1 MADFLLDD
9 GDDDLL
15 LDSPGWTEGLR
26 IHAADDAPGSHP
38 PAPDLALMEILP
50 ANFPLPWLLKFVP
63 DVRLK
68 TALDVATQACVGLE
82 VVGDDGLKAA
92 DVALAEV
99 RDRVKA
105 VKDHFA
111 EPAARAH
118 ELHSSITARR
128 AEWLVTAEAALQI
141 VGRRVAAERAR
152 LQAIADEARRT
163 AQEAANREAQAR
175 LRAQAE
181 AAERQKAPA
190 RVVEQLKLEAET
202 ATAPPVPPPATAPV
216 PMTRNTVVTT
226 WKARIKGTSAEADP
240 NPGMAELDAGQVEQI
255 RALMR
260 AVADGT
266 ESIAC
271 FELDWG
277 YLNRRAK
284 SEERAFK
291 ITGLE
296 AFPDS
301 TTRGKPGR
309 KGRTDGAV

>member
-1 MADFLLDD
+1 MDLLLDD
-9 GDDDLL
+9 GDDLL
-15 LDSPGWTEGLR
+15 LEG
-26 IHAADDAPGSHP
+26 PESK
-38 PAPDLALMEILP
+38 PDLALMEILP

-63 DVRLK
+63 DIRLK
-68 TALDVATQACVGLE
+68 AALDTATQICMSVE
-82 VVGDDGLKAA
+82 VVGDTGLQTA
-92 DVALAEV
+92 DVALAAV
-99 RDRVKA
+99 RDQVKA

-128 AEWLVTAEAALQI
+128 AEWLMTAEAALQI

-152 LQAIADEARRT
+152 LQAIADEARRK
-163 AQEAANREAQAR
+163 AQEQANREEQAR

-181 AAERQKAPA
+181 AAERQKAPP
-190 RVVEQLKLEAET
+190 RVVEQMRLEAET
-202 ATAPPVPPPATAPV
+202 ATAPPVPAAATAP
-216 PMTRNTVVTT
+216 PPLTRNTVVTT

-240 NPGMAELDAGQVEQI
+240 NPGMADLDPVQVEQVK
-255 RALMR
+255 ALMR
-260 AVADGT
+260 AVSDGT

-271 FELDWG
+271 FDLDWS

-284 SEERAFK
+284 SEERAFA

-309 KGRTDGAV
+309 KGRTDGSV

>member
-1 MADFLLDD
+1 MDDLLLDD
-9 GDDDLL
+9 GDDLL
-15 LDSPGWTEGLR
+15 LDPGLEPTT
-26 IHAADDAPGSHP
+26 
-38 PAPDLALMEILP
+38 DLSLMEILP

-68 TALDVATQACVGLE
+68 AALDTATQACIGLE
-82 VVGDDGLKAA
+82 VVGDEGLKAA
-92 DVALAEV
+92 DVALAAV
-99 RDRVKA
+99 RDQVKA

-152 LQAIADEARRT
+152 LQAIADEARRK
-163 AQEAANREAQAR
+163 AQEQANREEQAR

-190 RVVEQLKLEAET
+190 RVVEQMKLEAET
-202 ATAPPVPPPATAPV
+202 ATAPPVPAAATAP
-216 PMTRNTVVTT
+216 PPLTRNTVITT
-226 WKARIKGTSAEADP
+226 WKARIKGTAAEADP
-240 NPGMAELDAGQVEQI
+240 NPGMEDLDPVQVEQVK
-255 RALMR
+255 ALMR

-271 FELDWG
+271 FEIDWS
-277 YLNRRAK
+277 YLNSRAR
-284 SEERAFK
+284 SEERAFA

-309 KGRTDGAV
+309 KGRADGAV